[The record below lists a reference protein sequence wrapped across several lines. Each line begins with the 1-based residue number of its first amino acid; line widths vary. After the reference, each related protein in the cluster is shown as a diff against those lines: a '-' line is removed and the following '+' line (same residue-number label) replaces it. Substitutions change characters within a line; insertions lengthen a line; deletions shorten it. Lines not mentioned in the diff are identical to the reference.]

1 MKKSDLPI
9 SPHLQI
15 YKPQINSILSIT
27 HRVTG
32 FCLNLVLVLLSLW
45 TLSIALG
52 EDYYIFFIQVYDMLI
67 TKLVISIGLFGFFY
81 HALNGIRHI
90 FRDFGLFI
98 NNLSSSI
105 LGYIVLA
112 FAMFLSILVIF
123 KLGIF

>member
-15 YKPQINSILSIT
+15 YKPQITSILSIT

-32 FCLNLVLVLLSLW
+32 FCLNLLLVLLSFW

-52 EDYYIFFIQVYDMLI
+52 EEYYIFFIQVYDMLI

-90 FRDFGLFI
+90 FWDFGFFI
-98 NNLSSSI
+98 NNLSSLIS
-105 LGYIVLA
+105 GYIVLA
-112 FAMFLSILVIF
+112 FTMFLSILAIF

>member
-32 FCLNLVLVLLSLW
+32 FCLNLILVLLSLW

-90 FRDFGLFI
+90 FWDFGFFI
-98 NNLSSSI
+98 NNLSSLIS
-105 LGYIVLA
+105 GYIVLA
-112 FAMFLSILVIF
+112 FTMFLSILAIF